1 MLKGLG
7 NIASLMKQAQQIG
20 GRMQDMSEELKGKR
34 ATGAAGGGM
43 VEIEVN
49 GLGEVLNCRIDP
61 QLYEQK
67 DHELM
72 EDLIAAAVNQALV
85 KSKQLHAEAMK
96 SLTGGM
102 ELPGLGEAMA
112 KLTGG
117 EISDDS

>member
-1 MLKGLG
+1 
-7 NIASLMKQAQQIG
+7 MKQAQQIG